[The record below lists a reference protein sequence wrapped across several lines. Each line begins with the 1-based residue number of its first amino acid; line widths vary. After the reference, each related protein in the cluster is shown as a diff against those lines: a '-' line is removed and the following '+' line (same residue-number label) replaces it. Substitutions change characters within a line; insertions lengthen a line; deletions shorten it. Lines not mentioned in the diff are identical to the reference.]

1 MVVRRLK
8 VLPIESIVRG
18 YITGSAW
25 SSYQKDGTVCGIELP
40 KGLRESEKLE
50 KPLWTPSTKGAAGE
64 KDENISPQEGVYSL
78 EVPSKRMTTGE
89 SYPWLMFAAANIIGK
104 EYALQVE
111 TLSLRIYEAASDYAR
126 SQGIILADTKFEF
139 GLDEKT
145 SPPSVVLIDEVLTP
159 DSSRFWSVEKYEV
172 GKSQESFDK
181 QLLRDWLV
189 KEGLKGKEGVELP
202 RDVVEQ
208 TAQRY
213 KVAFKML
220 VGKDWEE

>member
-1 MVVRRLK
+1 M
-8 VLPIESIVRG
+8 
-18 YITGSAW
+18 
-25 SSYQKDGTVCGIELP
+25 TVW
-40 KGLRESEKLE
+40 K
-50 KPLWTPSTKGAAGE
+50 
-64 KDENISPQEGVYSL
+64 
-78 EVPSKRMTTGE
+78 
-89 SYPWLMFAAANIIGK
+89 SYPWLTFEAADIIGK
-104 EYALQVE
+104 GYASQVE

-126 SQGIILADTKFEF
+126 SRGIILADTKFEF

-172 GKSQESFDK
+172 GESQESFDK

-202 RDVVEQ
+202 REVVEK

-213 KVAFKML
+213 RVAFKML
-220 VGKDWEE
+220 VGKEWEE